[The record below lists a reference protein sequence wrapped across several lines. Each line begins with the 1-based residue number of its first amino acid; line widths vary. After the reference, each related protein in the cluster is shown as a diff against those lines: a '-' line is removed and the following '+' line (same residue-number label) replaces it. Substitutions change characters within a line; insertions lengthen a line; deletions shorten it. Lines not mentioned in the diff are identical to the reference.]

1 MQYVDGPAQIQAL
14 SEPARLG
21 RVRTEPKALRSVTD
35 PKHRSRIPLAP
46 GRGRH
51 LREEAAIG
59 PPEQERPV
67 GPTRRLVS
75 LLVHRPVMPAAEQ
88 RQIRERGGAALRPVV
103 EMVSLGDAHAATREA
118 TAPVP
123 ML

>member
-1 MQYVDGPAQIQAL
+1 VQNVDRPAQIQTF
-14 SEPARLG
+14 SGPVGMG
-21 RVRTEPKALRSVTD
+21 RVRTELKPLRDVTD
-35 PKHRSRIPLAP
+35 PEHRDRIPLAP
-46 GRGRH
+46 GRCRH

-59 PPEQERPV
+59 PPELERPV
-67 GPTRRLVS
+67 GPTRRLIA